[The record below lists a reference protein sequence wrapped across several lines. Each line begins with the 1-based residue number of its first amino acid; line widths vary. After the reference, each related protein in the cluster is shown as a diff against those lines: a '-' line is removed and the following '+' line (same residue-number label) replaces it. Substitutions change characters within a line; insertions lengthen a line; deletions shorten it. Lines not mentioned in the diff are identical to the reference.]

1 MSGFVMQERASQLL
15 HSCWRSR
22 LASVRYTVSFDESD
36 VASNAFEIRWRR
48 LLWVQEI
55 DKIGVSVAI
64 VDANANVARFVVKD
78 ISKALDT
85 WEALK
90 TAILSSNAR
99 H

>member
-1 MSGFVMQERASQLL
+1 
-15 HSCWRSR
+15 
-22 LASVRYTVSFDESD
+22 
-36 VASNAFEIRWRR
+36 